1 MLLGKIPVIYINL
14 DKRKDRNNNVIK
26 ELNKIGVENPIRF
39 KAIELENGA
48 LGCSMSHLKCIELA
62 QKKDFEYIL
71 ICEDDIEFLNPD
83 LFLNQI
89 NLFLNSNIEWDVIII
104 AGNNMIPYVPV
115 NDYCIK
121 IFNCQTTT
129 GYIVK
134 KSYYNKLIKNYK
146 DGIEKFLREP
156 TNNNYKIDKY
166 WFNLQRNDNW
176 YLIIPLT
183 IIQKE
188 GYSDIEKKKTNFSKY
203 MLDYNKAY
211 KLGNLNISK

>member
-1 MLLGKIPVIYINL
+1 MLLGKIPVTYINL
-14 DKRKDRNNNVIK
+14 ERRVDRKENV
-26 ELNKIGVENPIRF
+26 LTQLAKIGVESPTRF

-48 LGCSMSHLKCIELA
+48 LGCSMSHLKCVELA
-62 QKKDFEYIL
+62 KQNDYEYIF

-83 LFLNQI
+83 LFLTQLNS
-89 NLFLNSNIEWDVIII
+89 FLNSSLKWDVAIV

-121 IFNCQTTT
+121 VLNCQTTT

-134 KSYYNKLIKNYK
+134 NSYYDKLIQNYK
-146 DGIEKFLREP
+146 EGIKRLLKEP
-156 TNNNYKIDKY
+156 TNNDYKIDKY
-166 WFNLQRNDNW
+166 WFRLQQMDNW

-188 GYSDIEKKKTNFSKY
+188 DYSDIERKVTNFSKY

-211 KLGNLNISK
+211 KSSSALKK